1 MAFTDDDLEMEEELA
16 EQPPEESSNRTFI
29 IIAAIL
35 GGLFLVGLVCIAVYA
50 LLIYPNAK
58 QTQLAAQNTVAA
70 QATEVAFAAEQTSIA
85 ASWSP
90 TPKPTN
96 TKPPEVRATNTPVV
110 VQSEPTATAIAPTF
124 DPTQATLDAFL
135 TEVAL
140 AQLTVIPTST
150 MLPQGGFADEVGAP
164 VLLAAAVVLVV
175 VVFLARR
182 LRTA

>member
-1 MAFTDDDLEMEEELA
+1 MDFNDNTTDVEEELA
-16 EQPPEESSNRTFI
+16 GRPPEESGNRTFI

-35 GGLFLVGLVCIAVYA
+35 GGLFLLGLVCIAVYA
-50 LLIYPNAK
+50 LLIYPNAR
-58 QTQLAAQNTVAA
+58 QTQLAAQSTVAA

-96 TKPPEVRATNTPVV
+96 TKPPEVKATNTPVV
-110 VQSEPTATAIAPTF
+110 AQGGATATPIKPTF
-124 DPTQATLDAFL
+124 DPTQATLDALL

-140 AQLTVIPTST
+140 AQKTVIPTST
-150 MLPQGGFADEVGAP
+150 SLPQGGFADEVGAP

-175 VVFLARR
+175 VIFLARR